1 MEGIMIA
8 AALEDYDS
16 EWSADALATIIA
28 LSNAQ
33 AYVTADHLTRAMRR
47 PPHPNMAGAAFSA
60 ARSLGFIEAYGY
72 TTSSTPSRHHGVIRT
87 WRRRINE
94 GAAK

>member
-1 MEGIMIA
+1 MTA
-8 AALEDYDS
+8 AMALDDRIDWNE
-16 EWSADALATIIA
+16 DALATIVA

-33 AYVTADHLTRAMRR
+33 SIVTAEDLNREMRK
-47 PPHPNMAGAAFSA
+47 PPHPNMAGAAFTA

-87 WRRRINE
+87 WRRKINE
-94 GAAK
+94 GVAK